1 MTPKIQ
7 EAIESLH
14 KTLMEEC
21 GNNVV
26 GCKIFISNHE
36 YNYEAMT
43 RSPAQLK
50 SDGISMKN
58 IKGEWIK

>member
-7 EAIESLH
+7 EALKELH
-14 KTLMEEC
+14 LVLNEEL

-26 GCKIFISNHE
+26 ACRIFISDHE
-36 YNYEAMT
+36 YQFSAESRT
-43 RSPAQLK
+43 PADLK
-50 SDGISMKN
+50 SNGISMKN